1 MNHSHRYQILLT
13 NDDGIESP
21 GLWAAASALAQLG
34 FVTVVAPREQA
45 SSTGRSAPSTSGG
58 RISRQS
64 LNIRGQ
70 SWEAYAV
77 DGTPTQ
83 AVLHAVLEI
92 MPQRP
97 DLVVSG
103 INYGENVGTGV
114 TMSGTVGAALEAA
127 ALGIPAIAVSRQ
139 LNGESYL
146 SHSPAVDFGVAGYFT
161 RFFAERVLQDGLL
174 PDVGLLKLEVPDTA
188 SENTDWRITR
198 LAPTRYF
205 VPYVVREGDWNS
217 PAHFS
222 YNVRFDPDSLPHD
235 SDVYVM
241 AVEHLV
247 SVTPLSLDLTSRVDF
262 DELYKHLAVGVM
274 EDRART

>member
-1 MNHSHRYQILLT
+1 MNHGNRYQILLT

-21 GLWAAASALAQLG
+21 GLWAAAAALAQLG
-34 FVTVVAPREQA
+34 FVTVAAPREQA
-45 SSTGRSAPSTSGG
+45 SSTGRSAPRTSAG
-58 RISRQS
+58 RINRQS
-64 LNIRGQ
+64 LNINGQ

-146 SHSPAVDFGVAGYFT
+146 SHSPAVDFSVAGYFT
-161 RFFAERVLQDGLL
+161 RLFAERVLEDGLL
-174 PDVGLLKLEVPDTA
+174 PDVDLLKLEVPANA
-188 SENTDWRITR
+188 SEHTTWRITR
-198 LAPTRYF
+198 LAPIRYF
-205 VPYVVREGDWNS
+205 VPYVVRDGDWNS

-222 YNVRFDPDSLPHD
+222 YNVRFDPGSLPHD

-262 DELYKHLAVGVM
+262 DELYKHLAVGIM
-274 EDRART
+274 EDRAHP